1 MSGQISDVFGMLKRD
16 GQRTVS
22 IEEMNKVIG
31 GGDDDRA
38 AGLLRI
44 QTLAEYAFAERDERD
59 NGLRKPSKSSTEQPH
74 WKLSKTRR
82 APEE

>member
-22 IEEMNKVIG
+22 IEEMGKVVG

-38 AGLLRI
+38 ADLLRI
-44 QTLAEYAFAERDERD
+44 QTLAEHAVADRDERD
-59 NGLRKPSKSSTEQPH
+59 NGLRKPRRGPKSRGHS
-74 WKLSKTRR
+74 R
-82 APEE
+82 